1 MKDRKYRIEI
11 YERRDGEN
19 VLVGTEVY
27 TALPRYLSRM
37 EELMRDGPGHD
48 RHTAERTSS
57 KVYHLPET
65 QRELFGHQ

>member
-1 MKDRKYRIEI
+1 MKDRKFRIEV
-11 YERRDGEN
+11 YEREDGEN
-19 VLVGTEVY
+19 AHVRTE
-27 TALPRYLSRM
+27 TFTRLPRYLSRM

-65 QRELFGHQ
+65 QRELFQ